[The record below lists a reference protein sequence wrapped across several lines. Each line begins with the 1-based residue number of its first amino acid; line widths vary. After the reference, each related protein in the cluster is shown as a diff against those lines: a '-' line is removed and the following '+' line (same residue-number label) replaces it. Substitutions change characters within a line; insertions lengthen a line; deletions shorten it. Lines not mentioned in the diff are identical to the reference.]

1 MRIELTVEQENQ
13 VTRIAAEEGRDVR
26 EVARDLFSR
35 FLSQESRF
43 VAAVKLGEAELD
55 AGDLVTHEDVGGR
68 VRRLREA

>member
-1 MRIELTVEQENQ
+1 MRIELTLEQEDQ
-13 VTRIAAEEGRDVR
+13 VARIAAQEGRDVG

-35 FLSQESRF
+35 FLSEESRF

-55 AGDLVTHEDVGGR
+55 AGGFVTHEDVGVS